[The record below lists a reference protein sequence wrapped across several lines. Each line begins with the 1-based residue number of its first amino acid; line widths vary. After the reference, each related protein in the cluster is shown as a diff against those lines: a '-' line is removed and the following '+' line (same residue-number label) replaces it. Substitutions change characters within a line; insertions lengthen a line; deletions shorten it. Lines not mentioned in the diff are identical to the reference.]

1 VGDCLVAFVGAHP
14 VGDGRALAVCMQSPT
29 GVGSYKHPHGEL
41 FCCLCGSP
49 PRGRLACVGGM
60 HAIAHR
66 GGLLQTPPRRIVLLP
81 LWEPTPWAIG
91 LRWRYAC
98 NRPQGWA
105 PTNTPTANCFVAFV
119 GARPVGDWLALAVRV
134 KSPTG
139 VGSYK
144 QPSIPSVL
152 LPLWEPTLWAIDIP
166 WRYASNRPQ
175 GWAPTNTRPV
185 CDGFYGKLR

>member
-1 VGDCLVAFVGAHP
+1 MSCVQSLRDGLCLCRSP
-14 VGDGRALAVCMQSPT
+14 PCGRLP
-29 GVGSYKHPHGEL
+29 
-41 FCCLCGSP
+41 CCLCGSP

-60 HAIAHR
+60 RAIAHR

-119 GARPVGDWLALAVRV
+119 GAHPVGDWLALAVCV
-134 KSPTG
+134 QSPTG

-144 QPSIPSVL
+144 HPHGELFCCLCGSPPRGRLACVGGMRAIAHRGGLLQTPPRRIVL
-152 LPLWEPTLWAIDIP
+152 LPLWEPTPWAIGLP
-166 WRYASNRPQ
+166 WRCA
-175 GWAPTNTRPV
+175 
-185 CDGFYGKLR
+185 

>member
-1 VGDCLVAFVGAHP
+1 M
-14 VGDGRALAVCMQSPT
+14 R
-29 GVGSYKHPHGEL
+29 
-41 FCCLCGSP
+41 
-49 PRGRLACVGGM
+49 
-60 HAIAHR
+60 AIAHR
-66 GGLLQTPPRRIVLLP
+66 VGSYEQPLRRFVFLP
-81 LWEPTPWAIG
+81 LWEPTPWAMG
-91 LRWRYAC
+91 LPWRDAC

-119 GARPVGDWLALAVRV
+119 GAHPVGDWLALAVRV

-175 GWAPTNTRPV
+175 GWAPTNSRPCHGFVAFVGAHPVGDWFSGAVFGYLTVCNNIARVIRCSVFVFKDPSYSRATR
-185 CDGFYGKLR
+185 KIA